1 MKCPN
6 PNCDG
11 DLLLNRMRT
20 DKVSDDGVV
29 PEYLEWEEEWLICD
43 ECAETPSFSWETV
56 DGQQRV
62 VLGGEPFPAHG

>member
-1 MKCPN
+1 
-6 PNCDG
+6 
-11 DLLLNRMRT
+11 MRT